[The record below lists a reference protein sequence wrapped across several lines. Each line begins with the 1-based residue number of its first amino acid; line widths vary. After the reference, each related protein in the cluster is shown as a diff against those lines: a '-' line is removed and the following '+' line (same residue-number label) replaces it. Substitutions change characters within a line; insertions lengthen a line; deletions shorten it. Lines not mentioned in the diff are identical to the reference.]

1 MGYNKTTIIVDK
13 ESVKPNLI
21 WKFSGLD
28 CVFMVAGYLVVYYP
42 VKFFFNDFIGLIM
55 GVAMFALVGVLLV
68 EMPDHLSIIQHI
80 QMWYNYRYKQPK
92 EYFYIPKE
100 RTHGTV
106 KTNPDEDSKEWLEY
120 QNMIQENRLSNEN

>member
-1 MGYNKTTIIVDK
+1 MKDMTTT
-13 ESVKPNLI
+13 N
-21 WKFSGLD
+21 
-28 CVFMVAGYLVVYYP
+28 VYRTIP
-42 VKFFFNDFIGLIM
+42 STPIHKMTIKDPGSSITHFIGLIM

-106 KTNPDEDSKEWLEY
+106 KTNFDEDSKEWIEY
-120 QNMIQENRLSNEN
+120 QNMIQENRLSNDN

>member
-1 MGYNKTTIIVDK
+1 MFNEVISLFQEKSSFFINLMWQHLQISFIAVIIA
-13 ESVKPNLI
+13 
-21 WKFSGLD
+21 
-28 CVFMVAGYLVVYYP
+28 CV
-42 VKFFFNDFIGLIM
+42 IGLIM
-55 GVAMFALVGVLLV
+55 GAAMFALVGVLLV

-106 KTNPDEDSKEWLEY
+106 KTNFDEDSKEWIEY